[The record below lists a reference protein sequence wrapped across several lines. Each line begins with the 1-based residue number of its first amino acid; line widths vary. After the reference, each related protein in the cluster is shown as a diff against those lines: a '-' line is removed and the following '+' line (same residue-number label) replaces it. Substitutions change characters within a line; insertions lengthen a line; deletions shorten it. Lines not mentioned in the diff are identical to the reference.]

1 MAQQVNAEIVI
12 GGKKL
17 EHFTHLQ
24 INQSLFTHHTFEV
37 AVPFEVLE
45 NKDDFF
51 FKQSHSAMVGEVA
64 TISFTTVYKN
74 VPADFKFSGI
84 VTELTLVNDS
94 DMINSF
100 VITGHSPTYLME
112 DGIQRRA
119 WVEQPFPNI
128 INAVLK
134 DYSSFNKSVNV
145 VYTDK
150 IDYKAQY
157 DESNW
162 DYLTR
167 LCNEYG
173 EWCYYD
179 GTKLVVGKAVH
190 PEQPFVADGIQHFS
204 MSVGVK
210 PNQVAMMH
218 YNYQKHER
226 YSGKGAPVSGLGTFG
241 DFAYSKSS
249 SLFSQSSLQWPL
261 RDIQFSAQ
269 LVDAVEATNK
279 ANATDLV
286 RFNGAGENP
295 NLGVGVIVNVTARK
309 LDIAETNKFK
319 EESAGKYRINTISHS
334 VDSVGNYENHFE
346 AVPFSVDAPPLNPYA
361 HQPTALPEVATVK
374 FNADPL
380 QLGRVKVEYHWPNTL
395 MAKSSWIRVA
405 VPYTGG
411 ARGALFIP
419 EIEDQVL
426 ISYEAN
432 HVDFPVIVG
441 SLYHKDPSTN
451 YWFDNNYQKIIRT
464 KGGNKIVMKDKP
476 GEQEFFITNSNNK
489 GTSLHISFKG
499 DGVIHMQTKGLIKLE
514 AKDIKMQAKNNIE
527 MQAGKDVTIK
537 AGTNIE
543 IKAGTKAEVSATT
556 TDIKGSAVNVKG
568 SMVKIN

>member
-1 MAQQVNAEIVI
+1 MAQQVKADIVI

-24 INQSLFTHHTFEV
+24 INQSLFTHHTFEI

-51 FKQSHSAMVGEVA
+51 FKQSHTAMVGEVA
-64 TISFTTVYKN
+64 TISFKTVYKN
-74 VPADFKFSGI
+74 VPADFKFLGI

-100 VITGHSPTYLME
+100 VISGQSPTCLME
-112 DGIQRRA
+112 DGVQRRA
-119 WVEQPFPNI
+119 WVDQPFPNI
-128 INAVLK
+128 INAILK
-134 DYSSFNKSVNV
+134 DYSSFNKTVNV
-145 VYTDK
+145 VFTEK
-150 IDYKAQY
+150 ISYKAQY

-167 LCNEYG
+167 LCDEYG

-190 PEQPFVADGIQHFS
+190 PEQPFVTDGIQHFS
-204 MSVGVK
+204 MSIGVK
-210 PNQVAMMH
+210 PNQVEMMH

-226 YSGKGAPVSGLGTFG
+226 YTGKGLPVSGLGTFG

-249 SLFSQSSLQWPL
+249 SLFAQASQQWPL
-261 RDIQFSAQ
+261 RDVQFKAQ
-269 LVDAVEATNK
+269 LDDAVEAINKGSATN
-279 ANATDLV
+279 LV
-286 RFNGAGENP
+286 KFNGAGENP
-295 NLGVGVIVNVTARK
+295 NLGVGVVVDVTARK
-309 LDIAETNKFK
+309 LDVAETNKFK
-319 EESAGKYRINTISHS
+319 EESAGKYRINSITHT
-334 VDSVGNYENHFE
+334 VDEVGNYSNDFE
-346 AVPFSVDAPPLNPYA
+346 AVPFSVSTPPLNPFIVS
-361 HQPTALPEVATVK
+361 PTALPEVATVK
-374 FNADPL
+374 FNEDPL
-380 QLGRVKVEYHWPNTL
+380 KLGRVKVEFHWPNVL
-395 MAKSSWIRVA
+395 MAKSNWIRVA

-411 ARGALFIP
+411 ARGSLYIP
-419 EIEDQVL
+419 EIEDQVM

-432 HVDFPVIVG
+432 HVDFPVVIG

-489 GTSLHISFKG
+489 DTGLHISFKD
-499 DGVIHMQTKGLIKLE
+499 DGVVHIYTKGLIQLD
-514 AKDIKMQAKNNIE
+514 AKDIKMHATNNVEITADNE
-527 MQAGKDVTIK
+527 MHLHGQTKVNVT
-537 AGTNIE
+537 GNE
-543 IKAGTKAEVSATT
+543 F
-556 TDIKGSAVNVKG
+556 NVKG
-568 SMVKIN
+568 DSIVDITAPNVDVYE